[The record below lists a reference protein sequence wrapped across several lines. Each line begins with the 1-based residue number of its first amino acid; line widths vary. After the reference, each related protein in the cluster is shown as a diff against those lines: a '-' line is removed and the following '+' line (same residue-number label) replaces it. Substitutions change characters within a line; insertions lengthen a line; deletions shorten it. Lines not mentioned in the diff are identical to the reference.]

1 MDSTILYYN
10 NETNQ
15 IYYDEYGNLESEYKN
30 GNDIMILALYLLG
43 FYHLSWYIINK
54 SSEFLYD
61 GLMTRLDNCIEILT
75 LLNEQYDIFEDKSI
89 RQLDTEALLKQAL
102 EHFNDEITDS
112 EEDIEDSEELEE
124 ELEEESEEEVEYDV
138 SYECEYDC
146 GFEDKEREVVEN
158 HEVTCRNKYTY
169 EELEIAE
176 AMVSRGNNWEY
187 TL

>member
-1 MDSTILYYN
+1 MDSKILYYN
-10 NETNQ
+10 NETQ
-15 IYYDEYGNLESEYKN
+15 TLYYDEYGYLESEYKN
-30 GNDIMILALYLLG
+30 ANEIMILVLYFLG
-43 FYHLSWYIINK
+43 FYHFSWYIIHK
-54 SSEFLYD
+54 SREFMYD
-61 GLMTRLDNCIEILT
+61 TLITRLEHCMKILT

-89 RQLDTEALLKQAL
+89 RQMDTEELLKQAL

-112 EEDIEDSEELEE
+112 EEDIEES
-124 ELEEESEEEVEYDV
+124 EESEESEVEEDEYDV

-146 GFEDKEREVVEN
+146 GFEDKEKELVED
-158 HEVTCRNKYTY
+158 HEITCRNKFIY

>member
-10 NETNQ
+10 NETQ
-15 IYYDEYGNLESEYKN
+15 TLYYDEYGYLESEYKN
-30 GNDIMILALYLLG
+30 ANEIMILVLYFLG
-43 FYHLSWYIINK
+43 FYHFSWYIIHK
-54 SSEFLYD
+54 SREFMYD
-61 GLMTRLDNCIEILT
+61 SLITKLEHCMKILT

-89 RQLDTEALLKQAL
+89 RQMDTEELLKQAL

-112 EEDIEDSEELEE
+112 EEDLEESEESEE
-124 ELEEESEEEVEYDV
+124 ELEEDEYDV